1 MPYAE
6 GLSFRDQRY
15 GRAEVYTPLT
25 QAQLGVQA
33 AHIDRDSGFAKGHLL
48 APAFAQNLVFL
59 SCVSL
64 IPAGAQ
70 AASDC
75 GGFSF
80 RTRSGNARLR
90 RRDGCQR
97 ASHNLGCRSFNA
109 WDHRED
115 MTRAHQ
121 HPLERILESGI
132 AIIAGVTGISIR
144 TYGVAGADFRGE
156 RFKNSIKDLKN
167 NGDVFSLTQ
176 LQMFCDIHRRVLE
189 AGDVARNKRCR
200 WSRCV
205 SGRIMDI
212 Q

>member
-1 MPYAE
+1 
-6 GLSFRDQRY
+6 
-15 GRAEVYTPLT
+15 
-25 QAQLGVQA
+25 
-33 AHIDRDSGFAKGHLL
+33 
-48 APAFAQNLVFL
+48 
-59 SCVSL
+59 
-64 IPAGAQ
+64 
-70 AASDC
+70 
-75 GGFSF
+75 
-80 RTRSGNARLR
+80 
-90 RRDGCQR
+90 
-97 ASHNLGCRSFNA
+97 
-109 WDHRED
+109 